1 MAGIYIHIPF
11 CRSRCIYCGFY
22 STTAL
27 DLRQR
32 YVDAL
37 CREMEI
43 RGEKSKVRGE
53 KLGVRGEKLEVRGE
67 RIDLS
72 AEKIE
77 TIYLGGGTPS
87 QLTAEQLRQ
96 IFDAI
101 NHLYIYN
108 KVYSLTSH
116 PSPLTSEISPLTPEI
131 TIEVNPDDVTAEYAS
146 QLSQLPINRV
156 SMGVQT
162 FNDERLRFLHRRHT
176 ARQAI
181 EAVERLRA
189 AGINNLSIDL
199 MYGFP
204 GETLAD
210 WEADIEAALALNVEH
225 LSAYCLMIEE
235 GTPLHKMYSLTS
247 HPSPLT
253 SQHTGDYPQCVDEE
267 TERQMYYTLI
277 DRLTAAGYEHYEIS
291 NFARPGF
298 RSRHN
303 SSYWNGTPY
312 IGLGAAAHSYDIR
325 SRSWNVADIHAYIE
339 GIEHGERRFEEELL
353 DDDTRYND
361 AVTVGLRTCEGINLD
376 MLSKK
381 HRDYCMKNA
390 RRYLDDGLLEHSV
403 VGDSDSP
410 TLHLTRRGLFVSD
423 MVMSDLM
430 MV

>member
-43 RGEKSKVRGE
+43 RGTRKEEGGTRNDE
-53 KLGVRGEKLEVRGE
+53 E
-67 RIDLS
+67 
-72 AEKIE
+72 IE

-87 QLTAEQLRQ
+87 QLSAAQLHQ
-96 IFDAI
+96 IFEAI
-101 NHLYIYN
+101 YIYN
-108 KVYSLTSH
+108 NVYGQN
-116 PSPLTSEISPLTPEI
+116 ISPSSFLLPPSSTKEI
-131 TIEVNPDDVTAEYAS
+131 TIEVNPDDVTVEFAALL
-146 QLSQLPINRV
+146 QQLPVNRV
-156 SMGVQT
+156 SMGIQT
-162 FNDERLRFLHRRHT
+162 FDDQRLRFLHRRHT
-176 ARQAI
+176 SRQAI
-181 EAVERLRA
+181 EAVSILRA

-204 GETLAD
+204 GETLSD
-210 WEADIEAALALNVEH
+210 WQSDIDSALALNVEH
-225 LSAYCLMIEE
+225 ISAYCLMIEE
-235 GTPLHKMYSLTS
+235 GTPLHRMLKQ
-247 HPSPLT
+247 HNGDCPLCEQR
-253 SQHTGDYPQCVDEE
+253 SELQGDCPQCVDEE

-325 SRSWNVADIHAYIE
+325 SRSWNIADVNAYIE
-339 GIEHGERRFEEELL
+339 GIERGERLFEEELL

-376 MLSKK
+376 TLPKK
-381 HRDYCMKNA
+381 YRDYCMKNA
-390 RRYLDDGLLEHSV
+390 RRYLDDGLLELSV
-403 VGDSDSP
+403 VGNLTSP

-430 MV
+430 MI